1 MENILR
7 MKAFVIPQRGADT
20 VELAEMPVPD
30 IDDDELLVRVHAVGV
45 GIHDSYFLPAD
56 ASYPYPIGIE
66 AAGVIERA
74 GSGVS
79 GYQPGDRVAFV
90 SSLQLKGGTWAE
102 FVAINAGSLIIP
114 IPDGLEF
121 VEAAAVPVAGN
132 TILKAFH
139 AFSKVPAGG
148 TLFIAGGSGAI
159 GTLAIQ
165 IARRRGW
172 RVSASAS
179 ESNHSYILSLGAE
192 KAVDYH
198 NPNWTEQILQWV
210 PGGVDAVM
218 AVQPGT
224 SSDSLPV
231 VKDKG
236 SLVTISGDALV
247 SERGV
252 HMGGIPYEADIR
264 DELAQLMTDL
274 AEGRL
279 RVELERVY
287 PFEQALDALAKV
299 QTRHARG
306 KQVLRL
312 D

>member
-1 MENILR
+1 MENIR
-7 MKAFVIPQRGADT
+7 GMKAFVLAQSGADT
-20 VELAEMPVPD
+20 VELAEMPIPI

-56 ASYPYPIGIE
+56 AKYPFPIGIE
-66 AAGVIERA
+66 AAGVIEQT
-74 GSGVS
+74 GSEVS
-79 GYQPGDRVAFV
+79 GHQPGDRIAFV
-90 SSLQLKGGTWAE
+90 SSMQPKGGTWAG
-102 FVAINAGSLIIP
+102 FVAINAGSLIIS
-114 IPDGLEF
+114 IPEGLGF

-132 TILKAFH
+132 TILKAFS
-139 AFSKVPAGG
+139 AITAVPAGG
-148 TLFIAGGSGAI
+148 TVFIAGGSGAI

-172 RVSASAS
+172 RLGASAS
-179 ESNHSYILSLGAE
+179 ESNHSYMLALGAE
-192 KAVDYH
+192 KTVDYH
-198 NPNWTEQILQWV
+198 NPNWTEQVLQWA
-210 PGGVDAVM
+210 PGGVDAVL

-224 SSDSLPV
+224 SNDSLPV

-236 SLVTISGDALV
+236 SLITISGDALV
-247 SERGV
+247 FERGV
-252 HMGGIPYEADIR
+252 QMGGIPYEAEIR

-306 KQVLRL
+306 KHVLRL

>member
-1 MENILR
+1 MESIHD
-7 MKAFVIPQRGADT
+7 MKAFVIPQPGADPIEST
-20 VELAEMPVPD
+20 EVPIPT

-56 ASYPYPIGIE
+56 ANYPFPIGIE
-66 AAGVIERA
+66 AAGVIEQT
-74 GSGVS
+74 GSDVS
-79 GYQPGDRVAFV
+79 GHRPGDRIAFV
-90 SSLQLKGGTWAE
+90 SSMQPKGGTWAE
-102 FVAINAGSLIIP
+102 FAAVNAGSLIIP
-114 IPDGLEF
+114 IPDGLGF

-132 TILKAFH
+132 TMLKAFS
-139 AFSKVPAGG
+139 AITALPAGG

-172 RVSASAS
+172 RVGASAS
-179 ESNHSYILSLGAE
+179 ESNHSYMLSLGAE

-198 NPNWTEQILQWV
+198 DPNWTEQVLEWA
-210 PGGVDAVM
+210 PGGVDAAL

-224 SSDSLPV
+224 SNGSLPV

-236 SLVTISGDALV
+236 SLITISGDALV
-247 SERGV
+247 FERGV
-252 HMGGIPYEADIR
+252 QMGGIPYEADIR
-264 DELAQLMTDL
+264 DELVQLMTDL